1 LAHPPGLSL
10 AESRNDRTQHPTR
23 LRPVPTPE
31 DSLRA
36 AVRRYEREK
45 ATLDKRAEKN
55 SAKRDAAIR
64 NAYAAGLSMREIA
77 KLANVSHQRVGQVIK
92 RRV

>member
-1 LAHPPGLSL
+1 
-10 AESRNDRTQHPTR
+10 
-23 LRPVPTPE
+23 VPTPE

-77 KLANVSHQRVGQVIK
+77 KLANVSHQLVGQVIK